1 MKEKVKTETSAG
13 AFVVNDVA
21 IHLINP
27 ELPFGGVGLSGSGR
41 YHGKCGFD
49 ACSNPKSVVDAK
61 ILDMYPV
68 SLRFPPYKPQGEVL
82 YPSNLEN
89 TSVHDEQDESSHS
102 PTHGKVDRDP
112 RGDSAAD
119 HSRPQVP
126 LINVRDCKSII
137 DIVIINLLYYEGC
150 DTVCSAPSAGCSW
163 LPTCTA
169 ENRSGT

>member
-68 SLRFPPYKPQGEVL
+68 SLRFPPYKPQGEKTLVFMMSKMSHLTPQLMLKWVVILVVIVL
-82 YPSNLEN
+82 
-89 TSVHDEQDESSHS
+89 
-102 PTHGKVDRDP
+102 
-112 RGDSAAD
+112 
-119 HSRPQVP
+119 
-126 LINVRDCKSII
+126 LITQGRKF
-137 DIVIINLLYYEGC
+137 L
-150 DTVCSAPSAGCSW
+150 
-163 LPTCTA
+163 
-169 ENRSGT
+169 